1 MARDCILYVE
11 DDLLCSLENSEAI
24 RENGFDVVEA
34 RCAAEAAEVVD
45 RHDPLA
51 ALVTDINLGDGADGF
66 EVARHARSAYPGLP
80 VVYVSAAAAA
90 RVSLEGLKGAD
101 FIAKPFY
108 AQQIIAALHR
118 IITPQSASPLF
129 DAAPPIETWAEADT
143 LALAPPA
150 DKPQAI
156 TETLP

>member
-11 DDLLCSLENSEAI
+11 DDLLCSLENSEVI
-24 RENGFDVVEA
+24 RESGFDVVEA
-34 RCAAEAAEVVD
+34 YSAAEAAVVID

-51 ALVTDINLGDGADGF
+51 ALVTDIDLGDGADGF

-80 VVYVSAAAAA
+80 VIYVSAAAAA
-90 RVSLEGLKGAD
+90 RISLEGLKGAD
-101 FIAKPFY
+101 FIAKPFH

-118 IITPQSASPLF
+118 IVQMETVLSML
-129 DAAPPIETWAEADT
+129 DAATPNGVWARVNKTPPD
-143 LALAPPA
+143 PPA
-150 DKPQAI
+150 DKAPAM

>member
-24 RENGFDVVEA
+24 REGGFDVVEA
-34 RCAAEAAEVVD
+34 CCAAEAAAVID

-51 ALVTDINLGDGADGF
+51 ALVTDIDLGGGADGF
-66 EVARHARSAYPGLP
+66 EVARHARSAYPGIP
-80 VVYVSAAAAA
+80 VIYVSGAAAA

-101 FIAKPFY
+101 FIAKPFHV
-108 AQQIIAALHR
+108 QQIIDSLHR
-118 IITPQSASPLF
+118 IVQLETILSML
-129 DAAPPIETWAEADT
+129 DAATPNGVWARVNKTPADR
-143 LALAPPA
+143 PA
-150 DKPQAI
+150 DKTQAM